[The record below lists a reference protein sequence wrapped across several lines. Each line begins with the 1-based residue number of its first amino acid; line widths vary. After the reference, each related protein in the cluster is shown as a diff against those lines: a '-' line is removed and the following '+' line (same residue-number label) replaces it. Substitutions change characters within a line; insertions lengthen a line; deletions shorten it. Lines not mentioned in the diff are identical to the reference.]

1 MARLKIHIERFDIA
15 AASVKLAGAGNQLIL
30 KPKMSCE

>member
-1 MARLKIHIERFDIA
+1 MGRLKIHIQRFDIVP
-15 AASVKLAGAGNQLIL
+15 ASVKLAGAGNQLIL